1 MGFRKHDI
9 TDIYGVRRKESF
21 RYRLPDAPETGFR
34 HSDYYHRYFRGY
46 TEIRNKNAKGKV
58 TIQRFYTQPWIVSGL
73 EGRDYWLCRL
83 LYGCLAIGSALL
95 YVWAMCRDI
104 PATRSA
110 VVAAPGFPGVILL
123 FLQAAVTLFY
133 IAAPRRMTLWDHA
146 STSRRLRIVSCV
158 TAGVQA
164 LAALLLAAYA
174 LITRIQIGKSLIAA
188 GVVLLSAG
196 LSFCLFLLE
205 RKMPYAEIPN
215 DTRLPEGEALE
226 IW

>member
-9 TDIYGVRRKESF
+9 TDIYGVRRGERF
-21 RYRLPDAPETGFR
+21 QYRLPDAPETGFR
-34 HSDYYHRYFRGY
+34 HSDYYHKYFRGY

-73 EGRDYWLCRL
+73 SGRDYWLCRL
-83 LYGCLAIGSALL
+83 LYGGLAIGSAAL
-95 YVWAMCRDI
+95 YVWAMCQDI

-110 VVAAPGFPGVILL
+110 IVALPGLPGVILL

-146 STSRRLRIVSCV
+146 STSKRLRIVSCI

-164 LAALLLAAYA
+164 LAALLLAGYA
-174 LITRIQIGKSLIAA
+174 LFTGVRVGKSLISA
-188 GVVLLSAG
+188 GVVLLCAG
-196 LSFCLFLLE
+196 LSICLFLLE
-205 RKMPYAEIPN
+205 RKMPYTEMPN
-215 DTRLPEGEALE
+215 DTDLPEGEALE